1 MPCPSSLQQQFD
13 QQKWQIIENYLA
25 DRRPLKFFR
34 DFTTLINATL
44 QNLWQDNFADETNLC
59 LLAVGG
65 FGRGEMYPYSDLDLA
80 IVSNQELDLSQ
91 QNLIARFVQ
100 TLWDWQFQPAIR
112 SGSIAQLC
120 EAAQHDLTADTAFL
134 EARYIAGCPN
144 IAQQCLKNMTNQRDL
159 VAFIEGKLLEIQQR
173 HAKQGNTTLEPN
185 IKTAAGGLRDIHTMT
200 WLAKVQNLSGN
211 FYHDYRNDVLN
222 RVEAGL
228 LRNSHRMLAR
238 IRIELHLATGR
249 EEDRLTFDLQKTLA
263 ANLNIITKNQL
274 PSEKLMHQVYR
285 AFKTIR
291 QLNDIILPMLA
302 GRVYSSIPRQQFELD
317 EYYYIVGHKIA
328 VKDLKLFEKQPEHL
342 FILIEKLQQNR
353 QLSGIAPKTLRHWWT
368 ASQHIN
374 THFYENENN
383 RKRFI
388 HFFHHGDGLTHIMRL
403 LNLYGVLGRYLPQWQ
418 KIVGL
423 LQHDLFHIYPVDDHI
438 LTVLRNMR
446 RFAIDAHSHE
456 MPFASGL
463 MHAFEPKYVLYLAA
477 LFHDIAKGRNGD
489 HAKLGVVDAQQF
501 AQHHHLPPE
510 HADLLA
516 WLVQEHLLMSQV
528 SQKQDIY
535 DPNVVKNFCKQV
547 QTPTRLIALY
557 LLTVAD
563 IRGTNPKIWNSWKAQ
578 LLERLF
584 QAAMQYFSGSLKPSE
599 QLAQTRQ
606 QQAYDLL
613 APIAEQ
619 KKVKQLWQHLGS
631 AYFVSHTP
639 EMIEWHLP
647 LIVTNPEKAVANIAP
662 LHDNLIR
669 ILVYMPNTDRLFT
682 RLCRLFS
689 QFNLDIVAARAF
701 ITESNYI
708 LDTFHVAF
716 GEHTLAEEYDEIQA
730 ALLKKLNQFITQ
742 PFEIK
747 CKFSIK
753 SRRAKHQPLAP
764 SLIIQPDDEAQHWYN
779 IDIITT
785 NRSSLL
791 ADITEIFAQYQ
802 IHLRHA
808 KITTMDERVEDSF
821 LVYAPQW
828 QDNPLQQWAF
838 QRDLLAQLNY

>member
-1 MPCPSSLQQQFD
+1 MSQSSPLKAEFD
-13 QQKWQIIENYLA
+13 QKKWHIINDYLA

-34 DFTTLINATL
+34 DFTQLIDQTLK
-44 QNLWQDNFADETNLC
+44 NLWQTHFANENNLC

-65 FGRGEMYPYSDLDLA
+65 LGRGEMYPHSDLDLA
-80 IVSNQELDLSQ
+80 IVSAAPLTEEQ
-91 QNLIARFVQ
+91 QNLIAQFVQ
-100 TLWDWQFQPAIR
+100 TLWDWQFQPAVR
-112 SGSIAQLC
+112 SGSMAELC
-120 EAAQHDLTADTAFL
+120 ESARHDLTADTAFL
-134 EARYIAGCPN
+134 EARYLSGCPN
-144 IAQQCLKNMTNQRDL
+144 IAQSSLKHLTEQRDL
-159 VAFIEGKLLEIQQR
+159 VAFIEGKLLEMQQR
-173 HAKQGNTTLEPN
+173 HAKQNNTTLEPN

-211 FYHDYRNDVLN
+211 FYHHNRHDVLN
-222 RVEAGL
+222 HAESGL
-228 LRNSHRMLAR
+228 LRNSHRVLSR

-249 EEDRLTFDLQKTLA
+249 EEDRLTFDLQTTLA
-263 ANLNIITKNQL
+263 ANLNIMAQNQL
-274 PSEKLMHQVYR
+274 ASEKLMHQVYR
-285 AFKTIR
+285 AFKTVR

-302 GRVYSSIPRQQFELD
+302 GRVYSTIPRQIIDLD
-317 EYYYIVGHKIA
+317 ENYYSVGNKIA
-328 VKDLKLFEKQPEHL
+328 AKDLKLFEKQPEHL

-353 QLSGIAPKTLRHWWT
+353 QLNGIAPKTLRHWWT

-374 THFYENENN
+374 ADFCKNHNN
-383 RKRFI
+383 RARFLN
-388 HFFHHGDGLTHIMRL
+388 FFHHGDGLTHIMRL
-403 LNLYGVLGRYLPQWQ
+403 LNLYGILGRYLPQWH

-423 LQHDLFHIYPVDDHI
+423 LQHDLFHIFPVDDHI
-438 LTVLRNMR
+438 LTVLRHVR

-463 MHAFEPKYVLYLAA
+463 MHTFEPKYVLYLAA

-489 HAKLGVVDAQQF
+489 HAKLGVADAQQF
-501 AQHHHLPPE
+501 AQQHHLPPE

-528 SQKQDIY
+528 AQKQDIY
-535 DPNVVKNFCKQV
+535 DPHVVKNFCQKV
-547 QTPTRLIALY
+547 QTPTRLTALY

-584 QAAMQYFSGSLKPSE
+584 QAATQYFSGSLKPNE

-606 QQAYDLL
+606 QQAHDLL
-613 APIAEQ
+613 APTTQPKQI
-619 KKVKQLWQHLGS
+619 KQLWQYLGN

-647 LIVTNPEKAVANIAP
+647 LMVADPEKAVANIAP

-669 ILVYMPNTDRLFT
+669 ILVYMPNADRLFT

-701 ITESNYI
+701 ITERNYI

-716 GEHTLAEEYDEIQA
+716 GEHTLPEEYAAIQA
-730 ALLKKLNQFITQ
+730 ALLAKLNRFIEQ
-742 PFEIK
+742 PFEIEN
-747 CKFSIK
+747 KFSIK

-764 SLIIQPDDEAQHWYN
+764 SLTIQPDDEAQHWYKL
-779 IDIITT
+779 DIITT
-785 NRSSLL
+785 NRNALL

-802 IHLRHA
+802 VRLRHA
-808 KITTMDERVEDSF
+808 KIATMDERVEDSF
-821 LVYAPQW
+821 LVHAPQW

-838 QRDLLAQLNY
+838 QRDLLAQLN